1 MSALCSRSSLRRGAG
16 SSLMWTSGSRG
27 TKVTAMA
34 PAVPGFPGGSKAA
47 SRSKCCG
54 PAALAANRSRSCRL
68 NMPSILAD
76 HPSGYDDPVILEW
89 QSRLADAVRSA
100 LRTAL
105 DVAPETVTFQYP
117 PRVEMGDLALTTPFD
132 LAKTLRRKPRE
143 IAERLAAGLTAPG
156 IRHAELACV
165 CHVSTLFYPELAGR

>member
-16 SSLMWTSGSRG
+16 SSLMGTSGSRG

-34 PAVPGFPGGSKAA
+34 AVVPGLPGGSKAA
-47 SRSKCCG
+47 ARSKCCG
-54 PAALAANRSRSCRL
+54 RAAFAASRSRSCRL
-68 NMPSILAD
+68 NMASILAD

-100 LRTAL
+100 LRTAF
-105 DVAPETVTFQYP
+105 DVAPETITFQYP

-156 IRHAELACV
+156 IRKAEV
-165 CHVSTLFYPELAGR
+165 AGGRLRQPFSFPPPL